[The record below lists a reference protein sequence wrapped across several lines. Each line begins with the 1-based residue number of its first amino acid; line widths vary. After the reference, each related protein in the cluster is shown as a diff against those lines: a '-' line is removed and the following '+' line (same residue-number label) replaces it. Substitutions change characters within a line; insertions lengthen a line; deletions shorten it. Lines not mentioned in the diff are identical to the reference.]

1 MHVFVLNCIS
11 LLAISI
17 KYIITLVI
25 FEDCNVMC
33 KFLLNLENS
42 VTRKRVPS

>member
-33 KFLLNLENS
+33 NLENS
-42 VTRKRVPS
+42 VTRKCVPS